1 MNLQLTKNL
10 SDKLKPTL
18 TDVESLPHSDID
30 DYHCNL
36 LKFGRYNCVL
46 ITNDKT
52 LYSFFLF
59 GLKSDDF
66 KHFEET
72 VRERVFKLLIESGL
86 SQNQFEKIL
95 ESMETFN
102 YSKTSNRSVIS
113 SMNDMKNQIGSYL
126 EMGDDIFTLHSK
138 LNKTPY
144 KIIGYNYPIKL
155 FGELLG
161 SSDSKP
167 QPQNFGGVNNID
179 WDGK

>member
-10 SDKLKPTL
+10 SDKLKLTL
-18 TDVESLPHSDID
+18 IDVESHPHSDID

-59 GLKSDDF
+59 GLKSNDF
-66 KHFEET
+66 KHFEE
-72 VRERVFKLLIESGL
+72 VVKESIFKLLIDSGL

-95 ESMETFN
+95 ESMENFN

-113 SMNDMKNQIGSYL
+113 SMNEMKRLIEGSL
-126 EMGDDIFTLHSK
+126 EYGDDIFTINRK
-138 LNKTPY
+138 LNETPY
-144 KIIGYNYPIKL
+144 KIIGYGYPIEK
-155 FGELLG
+155 FGEML
-161 SSDSKP
+161 S
-167 QPQNFGGVNNID
+167 
-179 WDGK
+179 